1 MELKVAKVREKTIK
15 ENNRRE
21 NSGDDRIKKNFIFW
35 ILVIGTI
42 LATLKCIFVSLQM
55 DEEYAISLPYR
66 LLLGDKMFAQIWDP
80 HQTSAF
86 IIQFLIWIFQ
96 KVTGTTTYVVIW
108 IRFAGVLMHGAVA
121 FYLYRFLKTITC
133 KEHSF
138 YLALIYFNL
147 LPKTYVMPEFSNMM
161 VWGLTMLLIAMTRLI
176 RLQQGKWNYRMTFS
190 VIEIGFWIC
199 FMVLSYPSC
208 VLMFPFVIWYVLR
221 FCRHKGKTAGIITAV
236 CGVCGGAY
244 VGYLLSYMTVS
255 ELIANIKSLV
265 ASCGS
270 HSDGALY
277 KLALYGAGICVAI
290 LFGTVYTLLTKVVYA
305 RICKKTGK
313 DPKEKSEE
321 ARATKMLLLLMVAF
335 VLQFLHW
342 ILMLWKYES
351 SYPFAVYFFIFG
363 YTFYIMKQLKVS
375 ESKDETEN
383 FETGERRKEVCG
395 DGWNI
400 DNRILILWMG
410 GNITMYVAILLLTNL
425 TIFTSVK
432 YLMPG
437 VIMGMITI
445 LAYAKQKAPASYG
458 KYARNLL
465 LLWCFVAAFVKGWAY
480 TDDDGLMK
488 NITCVGNVI
497 SEGPGKGI
505 FTEYMQGYM
514 QESIYEEMQ
523 QYVQPGDNLLVI
535 DSHTLCYLYQD
546 VNVASS
552 ITICTPTFDENLLD
566 YWERNPDKYPNVIAV
581 RCWFGELKWET
592 DGWLMNW
599 IDEEYQAGQ
608 VIDGKYLRYYIK
620 RS

>member
-1 MELKVAKVREKTIK
+1 MELKVAKEREKTIK
-15 ENNRRE
+15 ENSRRTNNRRE

-86 IIQFLIWIFQ
+86 LIQFLIWIFQ
-96 KVTGTTTYVVIW
+96 KLIGTTTYVVIW

-121 FYLYRFLKTITC
+121 YYLYRFLKTITC

-176 RLQQGKWNYRMTFS
+176 RLQQGKWNYRMTFTA
-190 VIEIGFWIC
+190 VEIGFWIC

-221 FCRHKGKTAGIITAV
+221 FCRYKGKTAGIITAV
-236 CGVCGGAY
+236 CGICGGVY
-244 VGYLLSYMTVS
+244 VGYLLSYMKVS

-305 RICKKTGK
+305 GICKKTGK

-321 ARATKMLLLLMVAF
+321 ARATKMLLLLMTAF

-363 YTFYIMKQLKVS
+363 YTFYIMKQEK
-375 ESKDETEN
+375 EN
-383 FETGERRKEVCG
+383 RQ
-395 DGWNI
+395 
-400 DNRILILWMG
+400 ILILWMG

-465 LLWCFVAAFVKGWAY
+465 LLWCFVATFVKGWAY

-566 YWERNPDKYPNVIAV
+566 YWERNPDKYPDVIAV

-599 IDEEYQAGQ
+599 IDEEYQAEQ

-620 RS
+620 RR

>member
-1 MELKVAKVREKTIK
+1 MELKVAKEREKTIK
-15 ENNRRE
+15 ENSRRTNDRRE

-42 LATLKCIFVSLQM
+42 LATMKCIFVSLQM

-108 IRFAGVLMHGAVA
+108 IRFVGVLMHGAVA
-121 FYLYRFLKTITC
+121 YYLYRFLKTITC

-176 RLQQGKWNYRMTFS
+176 RLQQGKWNYRMTFTA
-190 VIEIGFWIC
+190 IEIGFWIC

-208 VLMFPFVIWYVLR
+208 LLMFPFVIWYVLR

-236 CGVCGGAY
+236 CGICGGAY

-290 LFGTVYTLLTKVVYA
+290 LFGTVYTIITKVVYS

-321 ARATKMLLLLMVAF
+321 SRATKMLLLIMVAF

-363 YTFYIMKQLKVS
+363 YTFYIMKQEK
-375 ESKDETEN
+375 EN
-383 FETGERRKEVCG
+383 RQ
-395 DGWNI
+395 
-400 DNRILILWMG
+400 ILVLWMG
-410 GNITMYVAILLLTNL
+410 GNITMYLAILLLTNL

-566 YWERNPDKYPNVIAV
+566 YWERNPDKYPDVIAV

-599 IDEEYQAGQ
+599 IDEDYQADQ

-620 RS
+620 RR

>member
-1 MELKVAKVREKTIK
+1 MELKVVKVRDKA
-15 ENNRRE
+15 
-21 NSGDDRIKKNFIFW
+21 IKKNFIFW

-86 IIQFLIWIFQ
+86 LIQFLIWIFQ

-121 FYLYRFLKTITC
+121 YYLYRFLKTITC

-176 RLQQGKWNYRMTFS
+176 RLQQGKWNYRMTFTA
-190 VIEIGFWIC
+190 IEIGFWIC

-208 VLMFPFVIWYVLR
+208 LLMFPFVIWYVFR
-221 FCRHKGKTAGIITAV
+221 FRRHKGKTAGIITAV
-236 CGVCGGAY
+236 CGICGGAY

-305 RICKKTGK
+305 GTCKKSGK

-321 ARATKMLLLLMVAF
+321 ARATKMLLLLMIAF

-363 YTFYIMKQLKVS
+363 YTFYIMKRLSVS
-375 ESKDETEN
+375 GSKGESEP
-383 FETGERRKEVCG
+383 FETGDCKKEVCG
-395 DGWNI
+395 DGRNI
-400 DNRILILWMG
+400 DNKILVLWMG

-445 LAYAKQKAPASYG
+445 LAYVKQKAPAAYG

-566 YWERNPDKYPNVIAV
+566 YWERNPDKYPDVIAV

-599 IDEEYQAGQ
+599 IDEEYQAEQ
-608 VIDGKYLRYYIK
+608 IIDGKYLRYYIK

>member
-1 MELKVAKVREKTIK
+1 MELKVAKEREKTIK
-15 ENNRRE
+15 ENSRRTNNRRE

-66 LLLGDKMFAQIWDP
+66 QLLGDKMFAQIWDP

-108 IRFAGVLMHGAVA
+108 IRFVGVMMHGAVA
-121 FYLYRFLKTITC
+121 YYLYRFLKTITC

-176 RLQQGKWNYRMTFS
+176 RLQQGKWNYRMTFTA
-190 VIEIGFWIC
+190 IEIGFWIC

-208 VLMFPFVIWYVLR
+208 LLMFPFVIWYVFR

-236 CGVCGGAY
+236 CGICGGAY

-305 RICKKTGK
+305 GICKKNGK

-321 ARATKMLLLLMVAF
+321 TRATKMLLLIMVAF

-363 YTFYIMKQLKVS
+363 YTFYIMKQEK
-375 ESKDETEN
+375 EN
-383 FETGERRKEVCG
+383 RQ
-395 DGWNI
+395 
-400 DNRILILWMG
+400 ILVLWMG

-445 LAYAKQKAPASYG
+445 LAYVKQKAPAAYG

-566 YWERNPDKYPNVIAV
+566 YWERNPDKYPDVIAV

-599 IDEEYQAGQ
+599 IDEEYQAEQ
-608 VIDGKYLRYYIK
+608 IIDGKYLRYYIK

>member
-1 MELKVAKVREKTIK
+1 MELKVAKEREKTIK
-15 ENNRRE
+15 ENSRRTNNRRE

-86 IIQFLIWIFQ
+86 LIQFLIWIFQ
-96 KVTGTTTYVVIW
+96 KLIGTTTYVVIW

-121 FYLYRFLKTITC
+121 YYLYRFLKTITC

-176 RLQQGKWNYRMTFS
+176 RLQQGKWNYRMTFTA
-190 VIEIGFWIC
+190 VEIGFWIC

-221 FCRHKGKTAGIITAV
+221 FCRYKGKTAGIITAV
-236 CGVCGGAY
+236 CGICGGVY
-244 VGYLLSYMTVS
+244 VGYLLSYMKVS

-305 RICKKTGK
+305 GICKKTGK

-321 ARATKMLLLLMVAF
+321 ARATKMLLLLMTAF

-363 YTFYIMKQLKVS
+363 YTFYIMKQEK
-375 ESKDETEN
+375 EN
-383 FETGERRKEVCG
+383 RQ
-395 DGWNI
+395 
-400 DNRILILWMG
+400 ILILWMG

-445 LAYAKQKAPASYG
+445 LAYVKQKAPAAYG

-465 LLWCFVAAFVKGWAY
+465 LLWCFVATFVKGWAY

-566 YWERNPDKYPNVIAV
+566 YWERNPDKYPDVIAV
-581 RCWFGELKWET
+581 RCWFGELMWED

-599 IDEEYQAGQ
+599 IDEEYQAEQ

-620 RS
+620 RR

>member
-342 ILMLWKYES
+342 ILML
-351 SYPFAVYFFIFG
+351 
-363 YTFYIMKQLKVS
+363 
-375 ESKDETEN
+375 
-383 FETGERRKEVCG
+383 
-395 DGWNI
+395 
-400 DNRILILWMG
+400 
-410 GNITMYVAILLLTNL
+410 
-425 TIFTSVK
+425 
-432 YLMPG
+432 
-437 VIMGMITI
+437 
-445 LAYAKQKAPASYG
+445 
-458 KYARNLL
+458 
-465 LLWCFVAAFVKGWAY
+465 
-480 TDDDGLMK
+480 
-488 NITCVGNVI
+488 
-497 SEGPGKGI
+497 
-505 FTEYMQGYM
+505 
-514 QESIYEEMQ
+514 
-523 QYVQPGDNLLVI
+523 
-535 DSHTLCYLYQD
+535 
-546 VNVASS
+546 
-552 ITICTPTFDENLLD
+552 
-566 YWERNPDKYPNVIAV
+566 
-581 RCWFGELKWET
+581 
-592 DGWLMNW
+592 
-599 IDEEYQAGQ
+599 
-608 VIDGKYLRYYIK
+608 
-620 RS
+620 

>member
-1 MELKVAKVREKTIK
+1 MELKVAKEREKTIK
-15 ENNRRE
+15 ENSRRTNNRRE

-108 IRFAGVLMHGAVA
+108 IRFVGVLMHGAVA
-121 FYLYRFLKTITC
+121 YYLYRFLKTITC

-176 RLQQGKWNYRMTFS
+176 RLQQGKWNYRMTFTA
-190 VIEIGFWIC
+190 IEIGFWIC

-221 FCRHKGKTAGIITAV
+221 FCQHKGKTAGIITAV
-236 CGVCGGAY
+236 CGICGGAY

-305 RICKKTGK
+305 GTCKKSGK

-321 ARATKMLLLLMVAF
+321 ARATKMLLLIMVAF

-363 YTFYIMKQLKVS
+363 YTFYIMKQEK
-375 ESKDETEN
+375 EN
-383 FETGERRKEVCG
+383 RQ
-395 DGWNI
+395 
-400 DNRILILWMG
+400 ILVLWMG

-437 VIMGMITI
+437 VIMGMVTI
-445 LAYAKQKAPASYG
+445 LAYAKQKAHASYG

-566 YWERNPDKYPNVIAV
+566 YWERNPDKYPDVIAV

-599 IDEEYQAGQ
+599 IDEEYQAEQ
-608 VIDGKYLRYYIK
+608 IIDGKYLRYYIK